1 MKIKP
6 FISVFTSL
14 LIGLLTISFSTYS
27 VADPYSI
34 TYTGTVGFN
43 EFPEVNEGES
53 YSLTL
58 VFDNG
63 STNTLSQTWGEENL
77 ICATFLVNNAQD
89 VQFSNDLTVTPEGNH
104 SGAISTDGSG
114 ILTSNFSSLW
124 YDPITSTQY
133 EAVGIQLTDPV
144 WWFAN
149 DNNNV
154 FMSGDGELQFGDAAG
169 GVLMAPANWSDPVPY
184 GGTCGV
190 TAPPPSTA
198 PATPVPTTSQWALIM
213 LSMLIG
219 LMVFANRRRLF
230 QKAQQS

>member
-6 FISVFTSL
+6 FGSVFTSL
-14 LIGLLTISFSTYS
+14 FIGLLTISFSTYS

-34 TYTGTVGFN
+34 TYTGIVGFN
-43 EFPEVNEGES
+43 EFPEVNTGES

-63 STNTLSQTWGEENL
+63 SANALSQTWGEADL
-77 ICATFLVNNAQD
+77 ACAIFLVNDAQD

-114 ILTSNFSSLW
+114 ILTSNFSSLY
-124 YDPITSTQY
+124 YDPITSPQY
-133 EAVGIQLTDPV
+133 EAVGIELADPI

-154 FMSGDGELQFGDAAG
+154 FMSGDGNFQFGDAAG

-184 GGTCGV
+184 NGTCGV
-190 TAPPPSTA
+190 AAPPPMEP
-198 PATPVPTTSQWALIM
+198 PATAIPTMSQWALIL
-213 LSMLIG
+213 LSILLG
-219 LMVFANRRRLF
+219 LVVFANRKRLF
-230 QKAQQS
+230 